1 MHKYLTLNSF
11 SIFHKNVLYSSQ
23 ICRARIKILCCCKPF
38 SIRSQNR
45 HSKQLL
51 QKTSCLQSS
60 SDIVIFIVSHG
71 GDGRDQ
77 SINRANQC
85 NSGYTLHY
93 YPRPEPTSY
102 YQLLAHFTFR
112 LAISSSSSSLANAST
127 AKIASIG
134 EQARSTLAVVHAYS
148 IASSIVMGSL
158 V

>member
-1 MHKYLTLNSF
+1 M
-11 SIFHKNVLYSSQ
+11 
-23 ICRARIKILCCCKPF
+23 CRTFLRFVAPEIRILCCKPF
-38 SIRSQNR
+38 SIRYQNR
-45 HSKQLL
+45 HSKKLL
-51 QKTSCLQSS
+51 QKKSCLQSS

-85 NSGYTLHY
+85 NSGYALHFC
-93 YPRPEPTSY
+93 PRPKPTSS

-127 AKIASIG
+127 AKIARIG
-134 EQARSTLAVVHAYS
+134 EQARSTLVVVHAYS
-148 IASSIVMGSL
+148 ITRSIVTGSL